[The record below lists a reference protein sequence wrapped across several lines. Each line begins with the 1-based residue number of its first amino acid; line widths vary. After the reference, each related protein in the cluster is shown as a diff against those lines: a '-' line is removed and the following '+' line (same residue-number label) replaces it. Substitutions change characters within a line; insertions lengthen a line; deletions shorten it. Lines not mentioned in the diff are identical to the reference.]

1 MLLIVGAHMNPK
13 DFLYGRKGPW
23 PQPCPDHPYDESPG
37 VIHLPLGEWFDWW
50 STIGARFIVLWPTLT
65 PVYFLNGLFNPGL
78 KKVSNKEFHEY
89 LTNSM
94 MARFITPKLDELDLN
109 IFRPYMKEGKNYFVV
124 DLEPVRVVKTFS
136 GIYISPTKTL
146 LEEVEPEKFEIICI
160 WMEKTAEV
168 IDPSDGDAWELA
180 KYFVLQGGALC
191 ATMVVHP
198 LQHFPLDSINAIT
211 KTALPKEH
219 TLFKLLHAHMRFTL
233 PLENAVLN
241 FKMSLLHDDKWWK
254 TYAPFPGPYQGVRDL
269 LVEGYRGIKN
279 NDSYPRF
286 TYPRRPPKVY
296 SGYGIFLDAYY
307 ETIYRFVDEVL
318 KTIPVND
325 SHVNSWTDYINGWIP
340 GFPDSKQIWEG
351 STFTEVVAYYIWDV
365 TVGHTIDHHNFG
377 QMDVRKVPLRI
388 RQAPPTKKTKL
399 NPLKSLQSPVD
410 LMKYKL
416 SMKLFFGPTVRTR
429 LIEVDYGF
437 KGPELEHLVGE
448 FKKELRKTDVAMKE
462 QGLTYMDLEDIANS
476 IQF

>member
-1 MLLIVGAHMNPK
+1 MNPK

-37 VIHLPLGEWFDWW
+37 VIHLPLNEWFDWW
-50 STIGARFIVLWPTLT
+50 LRIGSRFVFLWPALT
-65 PVYFLNGLFNPGL
+65 PIYFFKGLINPGL
-78 KKVSNKEFHEY
+78 KKVSDEEFHEY

-94 MARFITPKLDELDLN
+94 MARFITPKMDEVDCQV
-109 IFRPYMKEGKNYFVV
+109 FAKHMHPGRRYFVV
-124 DLEPVRVVKTFS
+124 DLEPVRVVETFRD
-136 GIYISPTKTL
+136 IYVSPTKTL
-146 LEEVEPEKFEIICI
+146 LEEVSPQNFKIHCI
-160 WMEKTAEV
+160 WMEKSAEV
-168 IDPSDGDAWELA
+168 IDPADGEAWELA
-180 KYFVLQGGALC
+180 KFFVLQGGALC

-279 NDSYPRF
+279 NDSYPSF
-286 TYPRRPPKVY
+286 SYPRRPPKIY
-296 SGYGIFLDAYY
+296 SGYGTFLDAYFN
-307 ETIYRFVDEVL
+307 TIYEFVDKVVA
-318 KTIPVND
+318 TIPYEDLAVSNWA
-325 SHVNSWTDYINGWIP
+325 NYINHWIP
-340 GFPDSKQIWEG
+340 GFPNGKEIWEG
-351 STFTEVVAYYIWDV
+351 KTLTEVVSYYIWDV
-365 TVGHTIDHHNFG
+365 TVGHTIDHHNYG
-377 QMDVRKVPLRI
+377 KMDVRKVPLRI
-388 RQAPPTKKTKL
+388 RQAPPKKTTKM

-410 LMKYKL
+410 LMKYQL
-416 SMKLFFGPTVRTR
+416 AMKLFFGPSVITR
-429 LIEVDYGF
+429 LIDVDYKF
-437 KGPELEHLVGE
+437 KDPELKVAQES
-448 FKKELRKTDVAMKE
+448 FKSSLRMTDKKLKD
-462 QGLTYMDLEDIANS
+462 QGLTYMDLNDIANS